1 MITPIEIE
9 KKEFSRSVRGYDR
22 DEVDEFL
29 DEIIIDL
36 QGLLKSYDALKRE
49 NDELKAEN
57 AEHKKSQKKVVDT
70 LESAKRLMKD
80 ISDSAE
86 KRADIIIKNAKMD
99 AEMILN
105 DAKSGIGGEGGSALH
120 KKVSEFR
127 QRYKQLL
134 ESELASLE
142 EKSGALLS
150 DIEVDF
156 TPVAVDEQVLDLN
169 ALIEEPVGLPSIEA
183 SMEKIETMEEELGLT
198 PTPSPYKPK
207 DTVVLDS
214 ESIDKLLEEL
224 QEEPTEEKNL

>member
-9 KKEFSRSVRGYDR
+9 KKEFSRVVRGYDR

-36 QGLLKSYDALKRE
+36 QGLLKSYDALKKE
-49 NDELKAEN
+49 NDELRAEN
-57 AEHKKSQKKVVDT
+57 QEHQKNQKKVVDT

-105 DAKSGIGGEGGSALH
+105 DARNGVGGDGGSTLH
-120 KKVSEFR
+120 KKVSDFR
-127 QRYKQLL
+127 QRYRQLL
-134 ESELASLE
+134 ESELASLD

-156 TPVAVDEQVLDLN
+156 TPAAIDEQVLDLN
-169 ALIEEPVGLPSIEA
+169 ALIEEPVGVPSIEA
-183 SMEKIETMEEELGLT
+183 SLEQIETMEEELGIVSDG
-198 PTPSPYKPK
+198 PKPK
-207 DTVVLDS
+207 DTVVLDADA
-214 ESIDKLLEEL
+214 IDKLLDEFSS
-224 QEEPTEEKNL
+224 